1 VGIILVSNRVAF
13 PQANTPI
20 QGGVASALL
29 DAVEK
34 SGAIWVGSSGRLS
47 DDPRKQAFAE
57 IRALGTGALAT
68 LDLPREHYTGFYE
81 GFANS
86 GLWPVLHSRPDLV
99 RASEQDYASYCAINR
114 TIARGL
120 MRFNTDSLFWI
131 HDYHFLT
138 LGQELR
144 RLGTTQPIGFFL
156 HTPFPQ
162 RSIFA
167 ALPRHRELVKAMLAY
182 DLLGFQTEEDQ
193 ENFANYVKRELGLSV
208 DADKSR
214 IISTKTQLA
223 TFPIGI
229 DAPAFAERAT
239 KAGARPEVARLR
251 ASLYGAKLAIGVD
264 RIDYSKGL
272 ENRFRAFDQFIET
285 NPRLKGELSLLQI
298 ATPSRS
304 AIETYLRLQKD
315 VARLVGEIN
324 GKHGEVDWVPIRYVN
339 KGFDQL
345 TLSGLYRTAQIGL
358 VTPLHDG
365 MNLVAKE
372 YVAAQNPLDPGVLI
386 LSAFAGAAK
395 QLDAALLVNP
405 HDIEATSRAIG
416 QALIMSADERRERW
430 RSMMTKLE
438 QSSLSSWFSDFV
450 SALAGSS
457 VQQRVLPAAK
467 PERLPFKSG
476 RMELA
481 TLESP

>member
-1 VGIILVSNRVAF
+1 M
-13 PQANTPI
+13 
-20 QGGVASALL
+20 
-29 DAVEK
+29 
-34 SGAIWVGSSGRLS
+34 
-47 DDPRKQAFAE
+47 
-57 IRALGTGALAT
+57 
-68 LDLPREHYTGFYE
+68 
-81 GFANS
+81 
-86 GLWPVLHSRPDLV
+86 
-99 RASEQDYASYCAINR
+99 
-114 TIARGL
+114 ARGL
-120 MRFNTDSLFWI
+120 MRFNSDSLFWI

-144 RLGTTQPIGFFL
+144 RLGVTQPIGFFL

-167 ALPRHRELVKAMLAY
+167 ALPRHRELVKSMLAY
-182 DLLGFQTEEDQ
+182 DLIGFQTEDDQ
-193 ENFANYVKRELGLSV
+193 ENFANYVRRELGLSL
-208 DADKSR
+208 DADKSL
-214 IISTKTQLA
+214 IVPTKTRLA

-229 DAPAFAERAT
+229 DAAAFAERAT

-272 ENRFRAFDQFIET
+272 ENRFRAFDQFIQT

-298 ATPSRS
+298 AIPSRS
-304 AIETYLRLQKD
+304 AIETYSRLQRD

-324 GKHGEVDWVPIRYVN
+324 GRHGEVDWVPIRYVN

-345 TLSGLYRTAQIGL
+345 TLAGLYRTAQIGL

-372 YVAAQNPLDPGVLI
+372 YVAAQNPLDPGVLV

-405 HDIEATSRAIG
+405 HDIEASSRAIG
-416 QALIMSADERRERW
+416 QALVMSADERRERW
-430 RSMMTKLE
+430 QAMMTKLE
-438 QSSLSSWFSDFV
+438 ESSLGSWFSDFV
-450 SALAGSS
+450 SALAGPAKK
-457 VQQRVLPAAK
+457 QRTLPAAR
-467 PERLPFKSG
+467 PERLPVKTG
-476 RMELA
+476 RIELA
-481 TLESP
+481 TVESS

>member
-1 VGIILVSNRVAF
+1 VGIILVSNRVAI
-13 PQANTPI
+13 PQANVPI

-29 DAVEK
+29 EAVEK

-68 LDLPREHYTGFYE
+68 LDLPGAHYAGFYE

-99 RASEQDYASYCAINR
+99 RATEQDYDSYCAINR
-114 TIARGL
+114 TMARGL
-120 MRFNTDSLFWI
+120 MRFNADSLFWV

-162 RSIFA
+162 RTIFA
-167 ALPRHRELVKAMLAY
+167 ALPRHRELVKSMLSY
-182 DLLGFQTEEDQ
+182 DLIGFQTEEDQ
-193 ENFANYVKRELGLSV
+193 ENFANYVKRELGLAL
-208 DADKSR
+208 DTDKSL
-214 IISTKTQLA
+214 IVSTKTRLA
-223 TFPIGI
+223 AFPIGI
-229 DAPAFAERAT
+229 DAAAFADRAT
-239 KAGARPEVARLR
+239 KAGGRPEVARLR
-251 ASLYGAKLAIGVD
+251 ASLHGAKLAIGVD

-272 ENRFRAFDQFIET
+272 ENRFRAFDQFIQT

-298 ATPSRS
+298 AIPSRS
-304 AIETYLRLQKD
+304 AIETYSALQRD

-372 YVAAQNPLDPGVLI
+372 YVAAQNPLEPGVLI

-405 HDIEATSRAIG
+405 HDIEASSRAIG
-416 QALIMSADERRERW
+416 QALMMSADERRERW
-430 RSMMTKLE
+430 RAMMTKLE
-438 QSSLSSWFSDFV
+438 ESSLGSWFSDFV

-457 VQQRVLPAAK
+457 TSPRALPAVQ
-467 PERLPFKSG
+467 PERRPLKSG
-476 RMELA
+476 RRELA
-481 TLESP
+481 TVESP

>member
-13 PQANTPI
+13 PQANAPI

-47 DDPRKQAFAE
+47 DDVRKQAFAE

-68 LDLPREHYTGFYE
+68 LDLPQAHYSGFYE

-99 RASEQDYASYCAINR
+99 RATEQDYESYCAINR
-114 TIARGL
+114 TMARGL
-120 MRFNTDSLFWI
+120 MRFNTNSLFWI

-162 RSIFA
+162 RSIFT

-208 DADKSR
+208 NADKSKVM
-214 IISTKTQLA
+214 STKTQLA

-304 AIETYLRLQKD
+304 GIETYARLQKD

-438 QSSLSSWFSDFV
+438 ESSLSSWFSDFV
-450 SALAGSS
+450 SALTSTSAP
-457 VQQRVLPAAK
+457 QRVLPAAK
-467 PERLPFKSG
+467 PERLPLKSG

-481 TLESP
+481 TLESS

>member
-1 VGIILVSNRVAF
+1 MGIILVSNRVAF

-114 TIARGL
+114 TMARGL

-450 SALAGSS
+450 SALTGSS
-457 VQQRVLPAAK
+457 VPQRVLSAAK

>member
-1 VGIILVSNRVAF
+1 VGIILVSNRVAV
-13 PQANTPI
+13 PQANVPI

-68 LDLPREHYTGFYE
+68 LDLPRAHYAGFYE

-99 RASEQDYASYCAINR
+99 RATEQDYDSYCAINR
-114 TIARGL
+114 TMARGL
-120 MRFNTDSLFWI
+120 MRFNADSLFWI

-144 RLGTTQPIGFFL
+144 RLGTVQPIGFFL

-167 ALPRHRELVKAMLAY
+167 GLPRHRELVKAMLAY
-182 DLLGFQTEEDQ
+182 DLIGFQTEEDQ
-193 ENFANYVKRELGLSV
+193 ENFANYVKRELGLSIS
-208 DADKSR
+208 ADKSLVL
-214 IISTKTQLA
+214 STKTRLA
-223 TFPIGI
+223 AFPIGI
-229 DAPAFAERAT
+229 DAPAFAERAM

-251 ASLYGAKLAIGVD
+251 ASLHGAKLAIGVD

-272 ENRFRAFDQFIET
+272 ENRFRAFDQFIQS

-298 ATPSRS
+298 AIPSRS
-304 AIETYLRLQKD
+304 AIETYSRLQKD
-315 VARLVGEIN
+315 VAGLVGEIN

-372 YVAAQNPLDPGVLI
+372 YVAAQNPHDPGVLI

-405 HDIEATSRAIG
+405 HDIEASSRAIG
-416 QALIMSADERRERW
+416 QALVMSGDERRERW
-430 RSMMTKLE
+430 QSMMRKLE
-438 QSSLSSWFSDFV
+438 DSSLASWFSDFV
-450 SALAGSS
+450 FALSGGSKEELL
-457 VQQRVLPAAK
+457 LPAK
-467 PERLPFKSG
+467 ISERLQVKAL

-481 TLESP
+481 TVESP

>member
-193 ENFANYVKRELGLSV
+193 ENFANYVKRELGLENPTRYFSHRNRCTRV
-208 DADKSR
+208 C
-214 IISTKTQLA
+214 
-223 TFPIGI
+223 
-229 DAPAFAERAT
+229 RARNE
-239 KAGARPEVARLR
+239 GRRP
-251 ASLYGAKLAIGVD
+251 
-264 RIDYSKGL
+264 
-272 ENRFRAFDQFIET
+272 
-285 NPRLKGELSLLQI
+285 
-298 ATPSRS
+298 
-304 AIETYLRLQKD
+304 
-315 VARLVGEIN
+315 
-324 GKHGEVDWVPIRYVN
+324 
-339 KGFDQL
+339 
-345 TLSGLYRTAQIGL
+345 
-358 VTPLHDG
+358 
-365 MNLVAKE
+365 
-372 YVAAQNPLDPGVLI
+372 
-386 LSAFAGAAK
+386 
-395 QLDAALLVNP
+395 
-405 HDIEATSRAIG
+405 
-416 QALIMSADERRERW
+416 
-430 RSMMTKLE
+430 
-438 QSSLSSWFSDFV
+438 
-450 SALAGSS
+450 AGSS
-457 VQQRVLPAAK
+457 TAACQPVWGQTGDRCRPHRLLQRAGEPLSRFRSVH
-467 PERLPFKSG
+467 RNKSAFEG
-476 RMELA
+476 RTVASANSHTFSQRNRDILTVAEGCGA
-481 TLESP
+481 VGWRDQRQAR